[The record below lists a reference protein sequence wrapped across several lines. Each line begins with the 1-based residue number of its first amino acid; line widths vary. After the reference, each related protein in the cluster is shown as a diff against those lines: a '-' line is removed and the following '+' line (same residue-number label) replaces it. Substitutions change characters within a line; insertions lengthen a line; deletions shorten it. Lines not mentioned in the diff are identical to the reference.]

1 MRKAGDEGR
10 VVRSTAF
17 AHAALSTPLRLMMYD
32 LLIVTYGA
40 RSKRAVS
47 NFIVAAV
54 LMSFG
59 LNSDA
64 QSPAVKKRHVIN
76 NQSIP
81 RIPNEIWR
89 RALSF

>member
-1 MRKAGDEGR
+1 MREAGEEGR

-17 AHAALSTPLRLMMYD
+17 AQAALSARLRLMYD
-32 LLIVTYGA
+32 LVIATYGA

-47 NFIVAAV
+47 DFIVVAV
-54 LMSFG
+54 LKLFS

-64 QSPAVKKRHVIN
+64 QSPAAKKRHVIN

-81 RIPNEIWR
+81 RIPNEIWP